1 MREGEKRIAELSTQ
15 SLLIVELLN
24 PNISFRYLTVWEKKK
39 DFSEKSAY
47 RASPGLPLK
56 APDRGESSKPRSRED
71 QEEIASDPVCTR
83 TAAHQ
88 SNPTRA
94 CAPELSKTEMHALP
108 ASPPSAASSSLQDMP
123 HPWIWRALGPPPG
136 TFQGRGPAH
145 YSKSFPLVWGDGE
158 GALRSCS
165 GKSLNPSVPQVLC
178 LSWA

>member
-108 ASPPSAASSSLQDMP
+108 ASPPSAASSSLQDMLSP
-123 HPWIWRALGPPPG
+123 LDLEGLGATLWDLP
-136 TFQGRGPAH
+136 R
-145 YSKSFPLVWGDGE
+145 K
-158 GALRSCS
+158 GAS
-165 GKSLNPSVPQVLC
+165 SLLQVLSFGVGRWRGSSAV
-178 LSWA
+178 LLRQVT